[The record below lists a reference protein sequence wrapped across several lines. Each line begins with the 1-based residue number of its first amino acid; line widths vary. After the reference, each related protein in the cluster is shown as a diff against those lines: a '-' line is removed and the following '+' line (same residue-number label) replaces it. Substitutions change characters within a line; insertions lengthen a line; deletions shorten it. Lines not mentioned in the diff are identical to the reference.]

1 MSYHRRTF
9 RFIKLEKS
17 GDFASRKN
25 VMEDKVLDNKLKGLE
40 KEEKC
45 IRQKLF
51 EIRRERYSR
60 NFYKNPER
68 ASSSKFVDIN
78 VSENSETNQEKN
90 KCNLL
95 TASGVERTKSSFRR
109 QSCSVEEYNPGQVVR
124 VCVSSKFEDKVT
136 GDESTF
142 SGGAFSSIDKSK
154 KRNRRH
160 SVAVVTDI
168 DRRKVLDL
176 FKSEQTRDQSISED
190 DSFANQGSK
199 DDLHFG
205 CQKYRENFSVSE
217 SVFPFDTALDK
228 DRDGCST
235 LVSDLTSKRNLSQV
249 NFSRD
254 ATCCYKQEQKSH
266 FAKQVLSAKNP
277 TIFRSDADRKDIRQ
291 NVKVIT
297 PRRRS
302 TSQPTRPQR
311 SRTYSDSCVGEKP
324 TYRKCYTPGPIISK
338 KHSRIAFV
346 EPDVAAIALPKFD
359 QKVNP
364 SLLRNQAMGLKR
376 RPRSLPDMPSQSH
389 QRPVL
394 TEKEEKMAEQVLIRQ
409 IEIQASAEKM
419 RRLSLQHFGETKPSP
434 KFRKQSVTVSSSSLP
449 HFLRSTETLI
459 GNDFYNNDEAQRPG
473 IIRRQTDNPETL
485 RKFVKNQCKKERGQ
499 NTMEQILL
507 GLSGDMPDCRYL
519 RCDQAH

>member
-25 VMEDKVLDNKLKGLE
+25 VMEDKVLDNKIKVLE

-51 EIRRERYSR
+51 EIRREKYSR

-78 VSENSETNQEKN
+78 VSENNETNQEKN

-109 QSCSVEEYNPGQVVR
+109 QSCSVEEHNPGQVVR

-136 GDESTF
+136 GDESPF

-176 FKSEQTRDQSISED
+176 FKSEQTRYQSISSGV
-190 DSFANQGSK
+190 SFAEQASK
-199 DDLHFG
+199 DDLYFG
-205 CQKYRENFSVSE
+205 CKYQENCSDSMFL
-217 SVFPFDTALDK
+217 FDISLDR

-235 LVSDLTSKRNLSQV
+235 LVSDLTSQRNLSQV
-249 NFSRD
+249 NFSGD
-254 ATCCYKQEQKSH
+254 VTCCDKQEQKSH
-266 FAKQVLSAKNP
+266 FAKQVVSAKNP
-277 TIFRSDADRKDIRQ
+277 SILKADADRKDIRQ
-291 NVKVIT
+291 SVKVIS
-297 PRRRS
+297 PRRR
-302 TSQPTRPQR
+302 TMSQPTRPQS
-311 SRTYSDSCVGEKP
+311 SRTYSDSCVEEKP
-324 TYRKCYTPGPIISK
+324 TYRKCSTPGPIMSK

-346 EPDVAAIALPKFD
+346 EPDVATIALHKLAKLTP
-359 QKVNP
+359 NMP
-364 SLLRNQAMGLKR
+364 RNRAMGLKR
-376 RPRSLPDMPSQSH
+376 RPRSLPEMPSQSH
-389 QRPVL
+389 QGSVL

-419 RRLSLQHFGETKPSP
+419 KRLSLQHFGESKPRP
-434 KFRKQSVTVSSSSLP
+434 KFRKQSVTVSSSSSP
-449 HFLRSTETLI
+449 HFRRGTETLI
-459 GNDFYNNDEAQRPG
+459 ANDFYNNNETQRPG

-485 RKFVKNQCKKERGQ
+485 RKFVKNQCKKEKGQ
-499 NTMEQILL
+499 HTMEQILL

-519 RCDQAH
+519 RCDQVQ

>member
-25 VMEDKVLDNKLKGLE
+25 VMEDKVLDNKIKVLE

-51 EIRRERYSR
+51 EIRREKYSR
-60 NFYKNPER
+60 NFCKNPET

-78 VSENSETNQEKN
+78 VSENNETNQEKN

-109 QSCSVEEYNPGQVVR
+109 QSCSVEEHNPGQVVR

-136 GDESTF
+136 GDESPF

-176 FKSEQTRDQSISED
+176 FKSEQTRDQSISSGV
-190 DSFANQGSK
+190 SFAEQASK
-199 DDLHFG
+199 DDLYFG
-205 CQKYRENFSVSE
+205 CKYHENCSDSMFL
-217 SVFPFDTALDK
+217 FDISLDR

-235 LVSDLTSKRNLSQV
+235 LVSDLMSQRNLSQV
-249 NFSRD
+249 NFSGD
-254 ATCCYKQEQKSH
+254 VTCCDKQEQKSH
-266 FAKQVLSAKNP
+266 LAKQVVSAKNP
-277 TIFRSDADRKDIRQ
+277 SILKSDADRKDIPQ
-291 NVKVIT
+291 SVKVIT
-297 PRRRS
+297 PRRR
-302 TSQPTRPQR
+302 TMSQPTRPQS

-324 TYRKCYTPGPIISK
+324 TYRKCSTPGPIMSK
-338 KHSRIAFV
+338 KHSRVAFV
-346 EPDVAAIALPKFD
+346 EPDVATIALPKLA
-359 QKVNP
+359 KLTANMT
-364 SLLRNQAMGLKR
+364 RNRAMGLKR
-376 RPRSLPDMPSQSH
+376 RPRSLPEMPSQSL
-389 QRPVL
+389 QGSVL

-419 RRLSLQHFGETKPSP
+419 KRLSLQHFGESKPSP
-434 KFRKQSVTVSSSSLP
+434 KFRKQSVTVSSSISS
-449 HFLRSTETLI
+449 HFRRGTETLI
-459 GNDFYNNDEAQRPG
+459 ASDFYNNNETQRPG

-485 RKFVKNQCKKERGQ
+485 RKFVKNQCKKEKGQ
-499 NTMEQILL
+499 HTMEKILL

-519 RCDQAH
+519 RCDQVQ